1 MFSFCNRVISS
12 FAATAALLF
21 ALAAFTPV
29 SAAPAQLVVVESARC
44 PYCVAWERTVGRTYS
59 TTEFGKQAP
68 LRRIDIQAQRPKD
81 LAKVKEVHVTPT
93 FVLVDEGQEVG
104 RIVGYNEDFW
114 PQLKRLMARLPV
126 TR

>member
-1 MFSFCNRVISS
+1 MFSFSNRVTSS
-12 FAATAALLF
+12 LAAMAALLF

-29 SAAPAQLVVVESARC
+29 YAAAAQLVVVESAGC
-44 PYCVAWERTVGRTYS
+44 PYCVAWERTVGRMYS

-68 LRRIDIQAQRPKD
+68 LRRVDIQAQRPKD
-81 LAKVKEVHVTPT
+81 LAKVKEVNVTPT
-93 FVLVDEGQEVG
+93 FVLVHDGQEVG

-114 PQLKRLMARLPV
+114 PQLKKLMARLPG